1 MDANHDGIDE
11 KRIKKIARLYYLYRA
26 IDTKLERITKIVR
39 HGTPIKDLLIS
50 DLPSPIADSAN
61 MKSLPHKFTFRVLQ
75 PKTHSEEPE
84 EYKEVPCFSEKIRIS
99 KPSVAKQRIS
109 YKNYLE
115 DFKEATAEFEER
127 RLKFL
132 KETAKNKKVI
142 VDMKEIFAKTTRS
155 NLTKKI
161 SKVEIGHL
169 STCR

>member
-1 MDANHDGIDE
+1 M
-11 KRIKKIARLYYLYRA
+11 
-26 IDTKLERITKIVR
+26 
-39 HGTPIKDLLIS
+39 
-50 DLPSPIADSAN
+50 
-61 MKSLPHKFTFRVLQ
+61 
-75 PKTHSEEPE
+75 
-84 EYKEVPCFSEKIRIS
+84 PCFSEKIRIS